1 MRSNGFRENTDFKQG
16 AIGLQVEI
24 DGLLTEAVNAQ
35 TANIDKLATDQLI
48 KVINAEDNKIANA
61 VAQENPHIAAAVDK
75 ITAALKKGGRL
86 IYIGAGTSGRLG
98 VLDAAEC
105 PPTFG
110 VEPGL
115 VIGLIAGGNRAL
127 VEAVEGAEDEYDGAI
142 RQFQAINLE
151 ARDVVVGLAASGRTP
166 YVIGG
171 LEYANKLGALT
182 IAISCTPDSAV
193 AKMAN
198 LAITPLVGP
207 EVIAGSTR
215 MKAGTAQ
222 KLVLNMLTTATM
234 IRLGK
239 VYGNLMVDV
248 RPTNAKLLERA
259 KRIVAQATDVS
270 RERAGEVLVQAGL
283 NPKTAIVMIKRG
295 CSAEQAAHYL
305 TAAGGFIRKAITM
318 IDKEMER

>member
-1 MRSNGFRENTDFKQG
+1 MHVETD
-16 AIGLQVEI
+16 E
-24 DGLLTEAVNAQ
+24 LLTEAVNSQ
-35 TANIDKLATDQLI
+35 TVNIDELDTDKLL
-48 KVINAEDNKIANA
+48 KVINNEDNKIAGS
-61 VAQENPHIAAAVDK
+61 VAKETPHIAAAVDK
-75 ITAALKKGGRL
+75 ITTAIKKGGRL
-86 IYIGAGTSGRLG
+86 IYFGAGTSGRLG

-127 VEAVEGAEDEYDGAI
+127 VEAVEGAEDQYDGAI
-142 RQFQAINLE
+142 SQLQTINLS

-171 LEYANKLGALT
+171 LEYANKVGAFT
-182 IAISCTPDSAV
+182 VAISCTPESAV
-193 AKMAN
+193 SKVAK

-248 RPTNAKLLERA
+248 RPTNAKLMERA
-259 KRIVAQATDVS
+259 KRIVALGAGVS
-270 RERAGEVLVQAGL
+270 REQAGEVLVQAGL
-283 NPKTAIVMIKRG
+283 NPKTAIVMIKRE
-295 CSAEQAAHYL
+295 CSAEQAARYL
-305 TAAGGFIRKAITM
+305 TAASGFIRQAITS

>member
-1 MRSNGFRENTDFKQG
+1 MRLET
-16 AIGLQVEI
+16 
-24 DGLLTEAVNAQ
+24 DGLLTEAVNAE
-35 TANIDKLATDQLI
+35 TANIDKLDTEQLL
-48 KVINAEDNKIANA
+48 KVINDEDNTIASA
-61 VAQENPHIAAAVDK
+61 VAKEIHHIAAAVDK
-75 ITAALKKGGRL
+75 ITAALMGGGRL
-86 IYIGAGTSGRLG
+86 IYFGAGTSGRLG

-115 VIGLIAGGNRAL
+115 VIGLIAGGDRAL
-127 VEAVEGAEDEYDGAI
+127 VEAVEGAEDQYDGAI
-142 RQFQAINLE
+142 SQFQAIKLE

-171 LEYANKLGALT
+171 LEYANRVGAFT
-182 IAISCTPDSAV
+182 IAISCTPESPVSKV
-193 AKMAN
+193 AK

-234 IRLGK
+234 IRFGK

-248 RPTNAKLLERA
+248 RPTNAKLMERA
-259 KRIVAQATDVS
+259 KRIVAEASGVS
-270 RERAGEVLVQAGL
+270 REQAGEVLVQAGM
-283 NPKTAIVMIKRG
+283 NPKTAIVMIKRE

-305 TAAGGFIRKAITM
+305 TAAGGFIRKAITI
-318 IDKEMER
+318 IDEEMER

>member
-1 MRSNGFRENTDFKQG
+1 MHIETD
-16 AIGLQVEI
+16 E
-24 DGLLTEAVNAQ
+24 LLTEAVNSQ
-35 TANIDKLATDQLI
+35 TANIDELETDHLLE
-48 KVINAEDNKIANA
+48 VINNEDNKIADA
-61 VAQENPHIAAAVDK
+61 VAKETPHIAAAVDK
-75 ITAALKKGGRL
+75 ITAAIKGGGRL
-86 IYIGAGTSGRLG
+86 IYFGAGTSGRLG

-115 VIGLIAGGNRAL
+115 VIGLIAGGIRAL
-127 VEAVEGAEDEYDGAI
+127 VEAVEGAEDQYDGAI
-142 RQFQAINLE
+142 SQFQAINLE

-171 LEYANKLGALT
+171 LEYANRIGAFT
-182 IAISCTPDSAV
+182 VAISCTPESSVSKV
-193 AKMAN
+193 AK

-248 RPTNAKLLERA
+248 RPTNAKLIERA
-259 KRIVAQATDVS
+259 KRIVAMGAGVS
-270 RERAGEVLVQAGL
+270 RQRAGEVLVQAGL
-283 NPKTAIVMIKRG
+283 NPKTAIVMIKRE
-295 CSAEQAAHYL
+295 CSAELAAHYL
-305 TAAGGFIRKAITM
+305 TAAGGFIRKAIT
-318 IDKEMER
+318 INDEEMEK

>member
-1 MRSNGFRENTDFKQG
+1 MHVETD
-16 AIGLQVEI
+16 E
-24 DGLLTEAVNAQ
+24 LLTEAVNSQ
-35 TANIDKLATDQLI
+35 TVNIDELDTDQLLT
-48 KVINAEDNKIANA
+48 VINNEDNKIAGA
-61 VAQENPHIAAAVDK
+61 VAKETPHIAAAVDK
-75 ITAALKKGGRL
+75 ITTAITRGGRL
-86 IYIGAGTSGRLG
+86 IYVGAGTSGRLG

-115 VIGLIAGGNRAL
+115 VIGLIAGDSRAL
-127 VEAVEGAEDEYDGAI
+127 VEAVEGAEDQYDGAI
-142 RQFQAINLE
+142 SQLQAINLT
-151 ARDVVVGLAASGRTP
+151 AKDVVVGLAASGRTP

-171 LEYANKLGALT
+171 LEYANKVGAFT
-182 IAISCTPDSAV
+182 VAISCTPESAV
-193 AKMAN
+193 SKVAK

-248 RPTNAKLLERA
+248 RPTNAKLMERA
-259 KRIVAQATDVS
+259 KRIVTLGGGVS
-270 RERAGEVLVQAGL
+270 RERAGEVLAQAGL
-283 NPKTAIVMIKRG
+283 NPKTAIVMIKRE
-295 CSAEQAAHYL
+295 CSAEQAARYL
-305 TAAGGFIRKAITM
+305 TAAGGFIRQAITI
-318 IDKEMER
+318 IDEEMER